1 MKHLLALQNCL
12 IRLANCEHTVAT
24 KFYEMLQEQQMF
36 PYITKQTKGWKR
48 MFRQNKYTDMEQ
60 MRIKKKV
67 MLRELR
73 V

>member
-1 MKHLLALQNCL
+1 
-12 IRLANCEHTVAT
+12 
-24 KFYEMLQEQQMF
+24 MLQEQQMF

-48 MFRQNKYTDMEQ
+48 MFRQNTYTDMEQ
-60 MRIKKKV
+60 MKIKKKV